1 MTYLDGAMRPPVS
14 VLDLDA
20 ILVPAKRAKKIEAR
34 HLRGLRGRISDP
46 VWLSPM
52 SASILHW
59 LMSST
64 EMISATERLSVELVG
79 ACVPLRKFVLIAG
92 GFTIRVRGEHFDQ
105 DWRAVQE
112 RLVGGDR
119 ELYGDLICEARRALG
134 DRAVRFSVIEEGGLP
149 YALSIPQDL
158 FSSQEVVE
166 FLTGHH
172 LVGSFTQVRRL
183 HAAILR
189 RPEIGFAAA
198 LDYLRDARPELADR
212 PFFGVGP
219 AMTDPRLASLLEMR
233 AA

>member
-79 ACVPLRKFVLIAG
+79 ACVPLCKFVLVAG
-92 GFTIRVRGEHFDQ
+92 GFTIRARGECFDQ
-105 DWRAVQE
+105 EWRAVQE
-112 RLVGGDR
+112 RLVGHDR
-119 ELYGDLICEARRALG
+119 DLYGELIFDARQVLG
-134 DRAVRFSVIEEGGLP
+134 DRAVRLSVIEENGLP